1 MSELPLIA
9 VTDSASCPR
18 PIAEQIERL
27 TKLTELRPQAVIL
40 RAKSLDKAAYRTL
53 ALQAQQSCEA
63 AGIALVLHSDWQLA
77 RKLGIQNLHL
87 PLALLRQLPACERA
101 HFTWLST
108 SVHSV
113 GEAQE
118 AQALGAT
125 MLIAGHIYT
134 TQCKAG
140 LAPRGL
146 SFLQAVC
153 STVSL
158 PVYAIGG
165 IGFDGCA
172 ARRTQSEWSTRSV
185 RNERIYEAVITF
197 GKSCA
202 KSPCKI

>member
-18 PIAEQIERL
+18 PLAEQIERL
-27 TKLTELRPQAVIL
+27 AKLTKLRPQAVIL
-40 RAKSLDKAAYRTL
+40 RAKALDKAAYRTL
-53 ALQAQQSCEA
+53 ALQAQQSCKVT
-63 AGIALVLHSDWQLA
+63 GIPLILHSDWQLA
-77 RKLGIQNLHL
+77 HDLGISKLHL
-87 PLALLRQLPACERA
+87 PLALLRQMPACKRT

-125 MLIAGHIYT
+125 VLIAGHIYT

-146 SFLQAVC
+146 GFLQNVC
-153 STVSL
+153 SAVNL

-165 IGFDGCA
+165 ISFDASQHAELQANG
-172 ARRTQSEWSTRSV
+172 ARGACVMSA
-185 RNERIYEAVITF
+185 YM
-197 GKSCA
+197 KL
-202 KSPCKI
+202 

>member
-18 PIAEQIERL
+18 PLAEQIERL

-53 ALQAQQSCEA
+53 TLQAQQSCKV
-63 AGIALVLHSDWQLA
+63 AGIPLILHSDWQLA
-77 RKLGIQNLHL
+77 RELGISKLHL
-87 PLALLRQLPACERA
+87 PLALLRQMTACERA

-113 GEAQE
+113 GETQE

-125 MLIAGHIYT
+125 VLIAGHIYT

-146 SFLQAVC
+146 GFLQAVC
-153 STVSL
+153 SAVSL

-165 IGFDGCA
+165 IGFDA
-172 ARRTQSEWSTRSV
+172 AQHAELQANGSRGACVMSAYMRL
-185 RNERIYEAVITF
+185 
-197 GKSCA
+197 
-202 KSPCKI
+202 

>member
-18 PIAEQIERL
+18 PLPEQIERL

-40 RAKSLDKAAYRTL
+40 RAKSLDKAAYHTL

-63 AGIALVLHSDWQLA
+63 AGIALILHSDWQLA
-77 RKLGIQNLHL
+77 RELGISMLHL
-87 PLALLRQLPACERA
+87 PLALLRQISEYERA
-101 HFTWLST
+101 YFTWLST

-118 AQALGAT
+118 AQELGAT
-125 MLIAGHIYT
+125 VLIAGHIYT
-134 TQCKAG
+134 THCKAG

-146 SFLQAVC
+146 GFLQAVC
-153 STVSL
+153 SAVSL

-165 IGFDGCA
+165 IGFDA
-172 ARRTQSEWSTRSV
+172 AQHAELQANGARGACVMSAYMRL
-185 RNERIYEAVITF
+185 
-197 GKSCA
+197 
-202 KSPCKI
+202 

>member
-18 PIAEQIERL
+18 PLPKQIERL
-27 TKLTELRPQAVIL
+27 AKLTELRPQSVIL
-40 RAKSLDKAAYRTL
+40 RAKALDKAAYRTL
-53 ALQAQQSCEA
+53 ALQAQQSCKVT
-63 AGIALVLHSDWQLA
+63 GIPLILHSDWQLA
-77 RKLGIQNLHL
+77 HDLGISKLHL
-87 PLALLRQLPACERA
+87 PLALLRQMPACKRT

-113 GEAQE
+113 EEAIE

-125 MLIAGHIYT
+125 VLIAGHIYT

-146 SFLQAVC
+146 GFLQAVC

-165 IGFDGCA
+165 IGFDA
-172 ARRTQSEWSTRSV
+172 AQHAELQANGARGACVMSA
-185 RNERIYEAVITF
+185 YM
-197 GKSCA
+197 KL
-202 KSPCKI
+202 

>member
-1 MSELPLIA
+1 MSELSLIA

-18 PIAEQIERL
+18 PLAEQIERL

-63 AGIALVLHSDWQLA
+63 AGIALILHSDWQLA

-87 PLALLRQLPACERA
+87 PLALLRQMPTCERT

-108 SVHSV
+108 SVHSAE
-113 GEAQE
+113 EAIE

-125 MLIAGHIYT
+125 VLIAGHIYT

-146 SFLQAVC
+146 GFLQNVC
-153 STVSL
+153 STVNL

-165 IGFDGCA
+165 ISFDASQHAELKAKG
-172 ARRTQSEWSTRSV
+172 ARGACVMSA
-185 RNERIYEAVITF
+185 YM
-197 GKSCA
+197 KL
-202 KSPCKI
+202 

>member
-18 PIAEQIERL
+18 PLAEQIERL

-53 ALQAQQSCEA
+53 ALQAQQSCKA
-63 AGIALVLHSDWQLA
+63 AGIALILHSDWQLA

-87 PLALLRQLPACERA
+87 PLALLRQISEYERA
-101 HFTWLST
+101 YFTWLST

-125 MLIAGHIYT
+125 VLIAGHIYT

-153 STVSL
+153 SAISL

-165 IGFDGCA
+165 IGFDA
-172 ARRTQSEWSTRSV
+172 AQHAELKANGARGACVMSAYMRL
-185 RNERIYEAVITF
+185 
-197 GKSCA
+197 
-202 KSPCKI
+202 

>member
-18 PIAEQIERL
+18 PLPEQIERL
-27 TKLTELRPQAVIL
+27 TKLTKLRPQAVIL
-40 RAKSLDKAAYRTL
+40 RAKFLDKAAYRTL

-63 AGIALVLHSDWQLA
+63 AGIALILHSDWQLA

-87 PLALLRQLPACERA
+87 PLALLRQLPACERT
-101 HFTWLST
+101 HFSWLST

-125 MLIAGHIYT
+125 VLIAGHIYT

-140 LAPRGL
+140 LASRGL
-146 SFLQAVC
+146 GFLQAVC

-165 IGFDGCA
+165 IGFDA
-172 ARRTQSEWSTRSV
+172 AQHAELQANGV
-185 RNERIYEAVITF
+185 RGACVMSAYM
-197 GKSCA
+197 KL
-202 KSPCKI
+202 

>member
-18 PIAEQIERL
+18 PLPEQIERL
-27 TKLTELRPQAVIL
+27 AKLTELRPQAVIL
-40 RAKSLDKAAYRTL
+40 RAKALDKAAYRTL

-63 AGIALVLHSDWQLA
+63 AGIALILHSDWQLA
-77 RKLGIQNLHL
+77 SKLGIKKLHL
-87 PLALLRQLPACERA
+87 PLAILRQLPEYERA
-101 HFTWLST
+101 YFTWLST

-125 MLIAGHIYT
+125 VLIAGHIYT

-146 SFLQAVC
+146 GFLQNVC
-153 STVSL
+153 SAVNL

-165 IGFDGCA
+165 ISFDA
-172 ARRTQSEWSTRSV
+172 AQHAELQANGARGACVMSAYMRL
-185 RNERIYEAVITF
+185 
-197 GKSCA
+197 
-202 KSPCKI
+202 

>member
-18 PIAEQIERL
+18 PLAEQIERL

-40 RAKSLDKAAYRTL
+40 RAKALDKAAYRTL

-63 AGIALVLHSDWQLA
+63 AGIPLILHSDWQLA
-77 RKLGIQNLHL
+77 RELGISRLHL
-87 PLALLRQLPACERA
+87 PLAFLRQISEYERA
-101 HFTWLST
+101 YFTWLST

-125 MLIAGHIYT
+125 VLIAGHIYT

-146 SFLQAVC
+146 GFLQSVC
-153 STVSL
+153 SAVRL

-165 IGFDGCA
+165 IGFDA
-172 ARRTQSEWSTRSV
+172 AQHAELKANGARGACVMSAYMRL
-185 RNERIYEAVITF
+185 
-197 GKSCA
+197 
-202 KSPCKI
+202 

>member
-18 PIAEQIERL
+18 PLPEQIERL
-27 TKLTELRPQAVIL
+27 AKLTELRPQAVIL
-40 RAKSLDKAAYRTL
+40 RAKALDKAAYRTL

-63 AGIALVLHSDWQLA
+63 AGIPLILHSDWQLA
-77 RKLGIQNLHL
+77 RELGISMLHL
-87 PLALLRQLPACERA
+87 PLALLRQISEYERA
-101 HFTWLST
+101 YFTWLST

-125 MLIAGHIYT
+125 VLIAGHIYT

-146 SFLQAVC
+146 GFLQSVC
-153 STVSL
+153 SAVNL

-165 IGFDGCA
+165 ISFDA
-172 ARRTQSEWSTRSV
+172 AQHAELQANGARG
-185 RNERIYEAVITF
+185 ACVI
-197 GKSCA
+197 SA
-202 KSPCKI
+202 YMRL

>member
-18 PIAEQIERL
+18 PLPEQIERL
-27 TKLTELRPQAVIL
+27 AKLTELRPQAVIL
-40 RAKSLDKAAYRTL
+40 RAKALDKAAYRTL

-63 AGIALVLHSDWQLA
+63 AGIPLILHSDWQLA
-77 RKLGIQNLHL
+77 RELGISMLHL
-87 PLALLRQLPACERA
+87 PLALLRQISEYERA
-101 HFTWLST
+101 YFTWLST

-125 MLIAGHIYT
+125 VLIAGHIYT

-146 SFLQAVC
+146 GFLQSVC
-153 STVSL
+153 SAVNL

-165 IGFDGCA
+165 ISFDA
-172 ARRTQSEWSTRSV
+172 AQHAELKANGARGACVMSA
-185 RNERIYEAVITF
+185 YM
-197 GKSCA
+197 KL
-202 KSPCKI
+202 

>member
-18 PIAEQIERL
+18 PLPEQIERL
-27 TKLTELRPQAVIL
+27 TKLTELRPQSVIL
-40 RAKSLDKAAYRTL
+40 RAKALDKAAYRTL
-53 ALQAQQSCEA
+53 ALQAQQSCKVT
-63 AGIALVLHSDWQLA
+63 GIPLILHSDWQLTHD
-77 RKLGIQNLHL
+77 LGISKLHL
-87 PLALLRQLPACERA
+87 PLALLRQLPTCERA

-146 SFLQAVC
+146 GFLQAVC
-153 STVSL
+153 SAVRL

-165 IGFDGCA
+165 IGFDAVQHAELQANG
-172 ARRTQSEWSTRSV
+172 ARGACVMSA
-185 RNERIYEAVITF
+185 YM
-197 GKSCA
+197 KL
-202 KSPCKI
+202 

>member
-18 PIAEQIERL
+18 PLAEQIERL

-40 RAKSLDKAAYRTL
+40 RAKALDKAAYHTL

-63 AGIALVLHSDWQLA
+63 AGIALILHSNWQLA

-113 GEAQE
+113 EEAIK

-125 MLIAGHIYT
+125 VLIAGHIYT

-146 SFLQAVC
+146 GFLQAVC

-165 IGFDGCA
+165 IGFDATQHAELQANG
-172 ARRTQSEWSTRSV
+172 ARGACVMSAYMRL
-185 RNERIYEAVITF
+185 
-197 GKSCA
+197 
-202 KSPCKI
+202 

>member
-9 VTDSASCPR
+9 VTNSATCPR
-18 PIAEQIERL
+18 PLAEQIERL

-40 RAKSLDKAAYRTL
+40 RAKSLDKAAYCSL

-63 AGIALVLHSDWQLA
+63 AGIPLILHSDWQLA
-77 RKLGIQNLHL
+77 RELGISMLHL
-87 PLALLRQLPACERA
+87 PLALLRQISEYERA
-101 HFTWLST
+101 YFTWLST

-118 AQALGAT
+118 AQELGAT
-125 MLIAGHIYT
+125 VLIAGHIYT

-146 SFLQAVC
+146 GFLQAVC
-153 STVSL
+153 SAVSL

-165 IGFDGCA
+165 IGFDATQHAELQANG
-172 ARRTQSEWSTRSV
+172 ARGACVMTL
-185 RNERIYEAVITF
+185 I
-197 GKSCA
+197 
-202 KSPCKI
+202 

>member
-9 VTDSASCPR
+9 VTDSATCPR
-18 PIAEQIERL
+18 PLPKQIERL
-27 TKLTELRPQAVIL
+27 AKLTELRPQAVIL

-63 AGIALVLHSDWQLA
+63 AGIALILHSDWQLA

-87 PLALLRQLPACERA
+87 PLALLRQLPACERTY
-101 HFTWLST
+101 FIRLST
-108 SVHSV
+108 PVHSV
-113 GEAQE
+113 EEAIE

-134 TQCKAG
+134 TQCKAS

-146 SFLQAVC
+146 GFLQAVC
-153 STVSL
+153 NAVCL

-165 IGFDGCA
+165 IGFDATQHAELQANG
-172 ARRTQSEWSTRSV
+172 ARGACVMSAYMRL
-185 RNERIYEAVITF
+185 
-197 GKSCA
+197 
-202 KSPCKI
+202 

>member
-9 VTDSASCPR
+9 VTDSATSPR
-18 PIAEQIERL
+18 PLPEQIERL
-27 TKLTELRPQAVIL
+27 AKLTELRPQAVIL
-40 RAKSLDKAAYRTL
+40 RAKALDKAAYRTL

-63 AGIALVLHSDWQLA
+63 AGIPLIVHSDWQLA
-77 RKLGIQNLHL
+77 RELGISMLHL
-87 PLALLRQLPACERA
+87 PLALLRQILEYERA
-101 HFTWLST
+101 YFTWLST

-125 MLIAGHIYT
+125 VLIAGHIFT

-146 SFLQAVC
+146 GFLQNVC
-153 STVSL
+153 SAVNL

-165 IGFDGCA
+165 ISFDASQHAELQANG
-172 ARRTQSEWSTRSV
+172 ARGACVMSAYMRL
-185 RNERIYEAVITF
+185 
-197 GKSCA
+197 
-202 KSPCKI
+202 

>member
-9 VTDSASCPR
+9 VTDSATCPS
-18 PIAEQIERL
+18 PLAEQIERL
-27 TKLTELRPQAVIL
+27 AKLSELRPQAVIL

-63 AGIALVLHSDWQLA
+63 AGIPLILHSDWQLA
-77 RKLGIQNLHL
+77 RELGISMLHL
-87 PLALLRQLPACERA
+87 PLALLRQISEYERA
-101 HFTWLST
+101 YFTWLST

-113 GEAQE
+113 CEAQE

-125 MLIAGHIYT
+125 VLIAGHIYT

-146 SFLQAVC
+146 GFLRTVC

-165 IGFDGCA
+165 IGFDASQHAELKANG
-172 ARRTQSEWSTRSV
+172 ARGACVMSAYMRL
-185 RNERIYEAVITF
+185 
-197 GKSCA
+197 
-202 KSPCKI
+202 